1 MTSLKKPLIAIAS
14 AVALVTTMIVAGP
27 ANAATTTLTI
37 AGGSASGG
45 TTAATAIAVPVPAD
59 NSITSAN
66 TLRIALTGV
75 ATNTA
80 VAATAT
86 GLKVVTKLTAGSDV
100 VKADAGA
107 SSVSVNT
114 GSGTTADF
122 YVYTTS
128 TETGSVSV
136 SVGGNTTVYH
146 VKGTAGP
153 AHTVSVT
160 APAFAGLGSDAN
172 ITATAKDIFGNVVEN
187 AVITTTVLRGTVK
200 TALTWNSTDKVYKG
214 VVTAPATAGFEFGVA
229 KITASEVAGLS
240 KPVTE
245 VSFTISVLN
254 LNDAVVAANERIAKL
269 ENRVAK
275 MKKRI
280 AKLKKK

>member
-14 AVALVTTMIVAGP
+14 ALALATTMVVAGP

-37 AGGSASGG
+37 AGASASGG

-59 NSITSAN
+59 NDVSSAD

-75 ATNTA
+75 ATNT
-80 VAATAT
+80 VVTATAT
-86 GLKVVTKLTAGSDV
+86 NLKIVTKVTSGSDV

-107 SSVSVNT
+107 SSVSLNT

-122 YVYTTS
+122 YIYTTS

-160 APAFAGLGSDAN
+160 GPAFAGLGSDAN
-172 ITATAKDIFGNVVEN
+172 ITATVKDIFGNVVEN

-200 TALTWNSTDKVYKG
+200 TALTWSSTDKVYKG
-214 VVTAPATAGFEFGVA
+214 VVTTPATAGFEFGMV

-245 VSFTISVLN
+245 ASFTINVLN
-254 LNDAVVAANERIAKL
+254 LNDAIVAANAKIAKL
-269 ENRVAK
+269 ENRVER